1 MGEAGP
7 SGLERGALCCNF
19 WENSKGP
26 GERQNSYP
34 LPLGV
39 TPRAPYRAPTRAP
52 YRGRVGPS
60 RKCGYPVI
68 VRQQSGLML

>member
-1 MGEAGP
+1 MSLIRAIFGGLRVIFGLFCNFGAIKAPWRGKRMGEAGP

-39 TPRAPYRAPTRAP
+39 TPRA
-52 YRGRVGPS
+52 
-60 RKCGYPVI
+60 
-68 VRQQSGLML
+68 